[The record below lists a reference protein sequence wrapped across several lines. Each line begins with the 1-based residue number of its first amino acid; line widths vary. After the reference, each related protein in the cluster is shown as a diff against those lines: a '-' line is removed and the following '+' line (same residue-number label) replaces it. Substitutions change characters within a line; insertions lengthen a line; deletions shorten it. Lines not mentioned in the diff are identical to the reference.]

1 MFSKNKTAEKC
12 GVALAVVQYYLK
24 TNDMIFSQYCS
35 LMRGLKDGTVRLCFG
50 GGNEIFLEKTIPR
63 NVVEGFGTSGDLNS
77 GVDMSFYSIDLYDNI
92 VYNNR
97 VKREFIY
104 TEPFRKCWKAM
115 GLGDDEQHYL
125 ENILLEN
132 PRRGAVIEGLGGVRK
147 LRIKLE
153 GRGKSGGGRVI
164 YLDVLEKEKLYLLFA
179 YPKNVQEDLTSEQR
193 KLLRRMVD
201 AIMEE

>member
-1 MFSKNKTAEKC
+1 M
-12 GVALAVVQYYLK
+12 
-24 TNDMIFSQYCS
+24 
-35 LMRGLKDGTVRLCFG
+35 
-50 GGNEIFLEKTIPR
+50 PR
-63 NVVEGFGTSGDLNS
+63 NVVEGFGTSEVLNCR
-77 GVDMSFYSIDLYDNI
+77 VDMSFYSIDLYDNI

-132 PRRGAVIEGLGGVRK
+132 PWKGAVIEGLGGVRK

-153 GRGKSGGGRVI
+153 GRGKSGGA
-164 YLDVLEKEKLYLLFA
+164 E
-179 YPKNVQEDLTSEQR
+179 
-193 KLLRRMVD
+193 
-201 AIMEE
+201 

>member
-1 MFSKNKTAEKC
+1 M
-12 GVALAVVQYYLK
+12 
-24 TNDMIFSQYCS
+24 
-35 LMRGLKDGTVRLCFG
+35 
-50 GGNEIFLEKTIPR
+50 PR
-63 NVVEGFGTSGDLNS
+63 NVVEGFGTSGVLDC

-104 TEPFRKCWKAM
+104 TEPFRKCWKAI

-132 PRRGAVIEGLGGVRK
+132 PRKGAVIEGLGGVRK